1 MADYR
6 CHGTLVLSG
15 GGDSHPS
22 SLLLPPGSATAAG
35 PPALTGRLLPH
46 GRAPLPHPGQ
56 RPGARGLGGGLESLD
71 ILGAP
76 HLGG

>member
-6 CHGTLVLSG
+6 CHGILVLSG
-15 GGDSHPS
+15 GEDSHLS

-35 PPALTGRLLPH
+35 PPDLTARLLPH
-46 GRAPLPHPGQ
+46 GRAPLPHTDQ
-56 RPGARGLGGGLESLD
+56 RPVARGLGGGLESLD
-71 ILGAP
+71 IFGAS